1 MQLLRK
7 KIAPF
12 IQAVQLD
19 VKCSAVRIK
28 LVFLITV
35 IYKLAAND
43 A

>member
-12 IQAVQLD
+12 IQMVQLD
-19 VKCSAVRIK
+19 AKCSAVRIK
-28 LVFLITV
+28 LVFLIAV